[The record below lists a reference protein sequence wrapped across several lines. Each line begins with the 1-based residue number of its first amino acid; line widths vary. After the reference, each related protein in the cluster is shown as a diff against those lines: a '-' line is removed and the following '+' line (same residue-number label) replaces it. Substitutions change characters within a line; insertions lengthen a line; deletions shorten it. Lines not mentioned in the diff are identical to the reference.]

1 VNDQPQSD
9 RKPEDAAAPP
19 ADTVEQDRRRL
30 LKVAGAVALAGPVMQ
45 TLTGKD
51 LLTRSAQAQ
60 SVNGQ
65 GMDGPMSGT
74 IGFIVA

>member
-9 RKPEDAAAPP
+9 PKPQDAADA
-19 ADTVEQDRRRL
+19 ADSVEQGRRRL
-30 LKVAGAVALAGPVMQ
+30 LKVAGAVALAGPVME

-60 SVNGQ
+60 SVSGL

-74 IGFIVA
+74 ILAFV